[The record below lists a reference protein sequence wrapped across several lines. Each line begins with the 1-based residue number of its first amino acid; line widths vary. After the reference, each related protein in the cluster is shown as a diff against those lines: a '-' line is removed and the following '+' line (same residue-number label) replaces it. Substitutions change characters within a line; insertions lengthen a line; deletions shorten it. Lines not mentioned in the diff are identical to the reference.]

1 MFDLEQAKQDL
12 EEQKRLIKSMLGG
25 INEYLERDDVTDI
38 MLNPDG
44 YIWIDT
50 YKGTE
55 KTIKVS
61 EEQAQSIMRTV
72 AKFNNKELDNKNPI
86 ISGTLPTG
94 ERFEGLTGEITYF
107 KTVFSIRKKASRIMS
122 LDEYEETGFITKEQ
136 KEYITES
143 VKNKRNILVI
153 GGAGSGKTT
162 FTNACLDILKDT
174 TDRIIMLED
183 TDELQCPAPN
193 QIKLKST
200 AIIEIQKLLQSTMR
214 MNPIRIIVGELR
226 RGKETLE
233 LLKAWNSGH
242 SGGLST
248 IHADDCR
255 GGLLKLKQYIQ
266 EETEGDSSITIANS
280 VHVLINI
287 VKEDNKRY
295 VREIMEIKGYSEET
309 KKYELK
315 KIYDRRDN
323 GNKSNKGFIRTK
335 KGIWSDDFIFRS

>member
-1 MFDLEQAKQDL
+1 MNILE
-12 EEQKRLIKSMLGG
+12 IKNLSLKISDKKILKN
-25 INEYLERDDVTDI
+25 INFEL
-38 MLNPDG
+38 
-44 YIWIDT
+44 
-50 YKGTE
+50 KE
-55 KTIKVS
+55 K
-61 EEQAQSIMRTV
+61 E
-72 AKFNNKELDNKNPI
+72 I
-86 ISGTLPTG
+86 IS
-94 ERFEGLTGEITYF
+94 I
-107 KTVFSIRKKASRIMS
+107 
-122 LDEYEETGFITKEQ
+122 
-136 KEYITES
+136 
-143 VKNKRNILVI
+143 I
-153 GGAGSGKTT
+153 GKSGSGKTT

-287 VKEDNKRY
+287 VKP
-295 VREIMEIKGYSEET
+295 
-309 KKYELK
+309 
-315 KIYDRRDN
+315 
-323 GNKSNKGFIRTK
+323 
-335 KGIWSDDFIFRS
+335 

>member
-25 INEYLERDDVTDI
+25 INEFLEREDVTDI
-38 MLNPDG
+38 MFNQDG

-50 YKGTE
+50 YTGTE
-55 KTIKVS
+55 KTIKIS
-61 EEQAQSIMRTV
+61 EDKAQSIMRTV
-72 AKFNNKELDNKNPI
+72 AKFNNKELDNNNPI
-86 ISGTLPTG
+86 ISGILPTG
-94 ERFEGLTGEITYF
+94 ERFEGLTGEITHF
-107 KTVFSIRKKASRIMS
+107 KTVFSIRKKANRIIA
-122 LDEYEETGFITKEQ
+122 LDEYVETGFITKEQ

-143 VKNKRNILVI
+143 VKNRKNILVV
-153 GGAGSGKTT
+153 GGTSSGKTT

-200 AIIEIQKLLQSTMR
+200 AIIEMKTLLQSTMR

-226 RGKETLE
+226 RGKETQE
-233 LLKAWNSGH
+233 MLKAWNSGH

-255 GGLLKLKQYIQ
+255 GGLLKLKQYLQ
-266 EETEGDSSITIANS
+266 EETEGDSSLMIANS

-287 VKEDNKRY
+287 VKENNRRY
-295 VREIMEIKGYSEET
+295 VREIMEIKDYNEET
-309 KKYELK
+309 KKYELQ
-315 KIYDRRDN
+315 KI
-323 GNKSNKGFIRTK
+323 
-335 KGIWSDDFIFRS
+335 